1 MFPSRKWH
9 AVSIAIIITVQ
20 ALLSMRLPAMVD
32 GQIFEVNEPLRHIH
46 TLVCGFSCLVS
57 WSWQPCSQGLS
68 SFLTLERSLRSHLG

>member
-20 ALLSMRLPAMVD
+20 ALLPMRLSAMVD
-32 GQIFEVNEPLRHIH
+32 GQIFEVNEPLGHIL

-57 WSWQPCSQGLS
+57 WSWQPRSQGLS
-68 SFLTLERSLRSHLG
+68 SSLTLKLSLRSHLG